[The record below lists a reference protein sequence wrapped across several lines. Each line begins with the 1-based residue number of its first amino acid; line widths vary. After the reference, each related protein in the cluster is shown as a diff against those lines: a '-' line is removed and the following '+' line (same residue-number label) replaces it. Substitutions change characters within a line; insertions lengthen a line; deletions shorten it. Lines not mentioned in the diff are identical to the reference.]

1 MIYPTGPNRLS
12 PRDIPGYEAR
22 GGSQEGGEENE
33 LDAWAWYRRDEA
45 GQEYRFLEQGMERV
59 AEAMKRGD
67 GEGEGEAAAGGLI
80 DGVVGFSQGGCMAG
94 MLAAALETGREPAH
108 GHEGWLRAV
117 REANGGRP
125 FKFAV
130 IYSGFWAPPTD
141 LGWLYEPKIR
151 TPTLHYLGSLD
162 TVVDETRSQGL
173 VERCEGPLVLT
184 HPGGHYVPVTKEVR
198 QIRVLCASFQ
208 LFREPSGAVLL
219 PKSSRHP
226 PNRNLFAD
234 FGGQWAMPLAGFIK
248 NCVEGAEAATKL

>member
-1 MIYPTGPNRLS
+1 MLTFLPGYTQSGALFRAKTRALEKLLAKALAPAGLVPAMVYPTGPNRLS

-33 LDAWAWYRRDEA
+33 LDAWAWYRRDDA
-45 GQEYRFLEQGMERV
+45 GKEYRFLEQGMERV
-59 AEAMKRGD
+59 AEVMRRGD
-67 GEGEGEAAAGGLI
+67 GEGEEAAAGKVI

-94 MLAAALETGREPAH
+94 MLTAALEAGREPAP
-108 GHEGWLRAV
+108 GHEGWVRAV
-117 REANGGRP
+117 REANGGQP

-130 IYSGFWAPPTD
+130 IYSGFWAPAAD

-184 HPGGHYVPVTKEVR
+184 HPGGHYVPVTKE
-198 QIRVLCASFQ
+198 F
-208 LFREPSGAVLL
+208 
-219 PKSSRHP
+219 
-226 PNRNLFAD
+226 
-234 FGGQWAMPLAGFIK
+234 AMPLAGFIK